1 MKLKLSKEFEEY
13 LQNMTK
19 RQLPENHKRFFKNLK
34 NALTD
39 MEIMAEPVE
48 CDVTEHKGKI

>member
-19 RQLPENHKRFFKNLK
+19 RQLRENHKRFFKNLK